1 MLTPPRSLQQSSFY
15 RRYLE
20 LTMPLGALDALMLPV
35 LHMLAQRS
43 SGSPEPLKCAGVL
56 FAGDHAVAREHG
68 VSAYPAEVTPQMVA
82 NIVGGGAAISCL
94 ARLRDAPLWICDVGV
109 AHGFDEILELKSSE
123 YISFKREN
131 IHKKFPSEGYE
142 RGSRDITT
150 MPALSLEAHEHC
162 WNVGASL
169 VEEIIA
175 KTECDVVFLG
185 EMGIGNTTPASALA
199 SLVLQR
205 SAQECVGRGTGI
217 SDAVLNLKIGVVERA
232 NQRARNQSGW
242 KGIQSLDDAHHALRE
257 VGGAEL
263 SALAGAAWRAAQLGR
278 FVLLD
283 GLIVT
288 AALAPFAAA
297 EKSFSPWL
305 LASHESAEP
314 VHAHLLREMG
324 LKPLLSLGLRL
335 GEGSGAALAAGL
347 LKDADYLLRNMA
359 TFSSAGVSSGTKS
372 NEVENGL
379 EPQGF

>member
-1 MLTPPRSLQQSSFY
+1 MLTPPRSLQESPFY

-20 LTMPLGALDALMLPV
+20 LTMPQGALDALMLPV
-35 LHMLAQRS
+35 LHMLAQRP
-43 SGSPEPLKCAGVL
+43 SGSPRLLKFAGVL

-82 NIVGGGAAISCL
+82 NIVCGGAAISCL
-94 ARLRDAPLWICDVGV
+94 ARLRDTPLWICDVGV

-123 YISFKREN
+123 LISFKREN
-131 IHKKFPSEGYE
+131 IHKKFPNEGYE
-142 RGSRDITT
+142 LGSRDITAV
-150 MPALSLEAHEHC
+150 PALSLEAHEHC

-175 KTECDVVFLG
+175 KTECDAVFLG

-205 SAQECVGRGTGI
+205 SVEECVGRGTGI
-217 SDAVLNLKIGVVERA
+217 SDAALNRKKEVVGRA
-232 NQRARNQSGW
+232 NQRVRNQPGW
-242 KGIQSLDDAHHALRE
+242 KGIQNLDDAHHALRE

-278 FVLLD
+278 FVLID

-288 AALAPFAAA
+288 AALAPFAVA

-314 VHAHLLREMG
+314 VHTHLLQEMG
-324 LKPLLSLGLRL
+324 LRPLLRLGLRL

-347 LKDADYLLRNMA
+347 LKDADYLVRNMA
-359 TFSSAGVSSGTKS
+359 TFSSAGVRSSTTS
-372 NEVENGL
+372 NEVENDP
-379 EPQGF
+379 ESEGF